1 MQLIVVAC
9 WKLKIVLNNYCGAFV
24 GTPAQT
30 GNPLGS
36 SQNDQMTQLMT
47 QMMQAMTQ
55 VLQ

>member
-1 MQLIVVAC
+1 MLFP
-9 WKLKIVLNNYCGAFV
+9 YCGAFV